1 MATTDAPIRPVI
13 PENLLDK
20 AIKYVSPKTAARR
33 MQARGAL
40 EAMALMN
47 GKGGYNGARLDKAS
61 LSRWLPGGG
70 SANSDIIGDL
80 PTLRDRSRDQMRN
93 SPVALG
99 GLNTATSHVVGT
111 GLSFTPLING
121 SALGMSTE
129 RTEAWQNE
137 TKRRFDAWAES
148 ADCSLDRTQN
158 FYGLQDLCFRSWHES
173 GDAFVNT
180 PRVARRTN
188 GSKRLALQL
197 IEADRVCNP
206 DRKADTETLIDG
218 VEISAETGEAM
229 VYHVAR
235 LHPGDYGIVGKNTW
249 TPVKARG
256 ETGQR
261 HLLHIFK
268 PVRPGQV
275 RGVPWIAPILEPLKQ
290 LNRWTDN
297 EINAAVTSSLFSVFI
312 KMDPGAF
319 EDLFDDQS
327 QQDVIKAGSK
337 WSGAMESGKAIN
349 LLPGESVETAAMNR
363 PNPEFDPF
371 WTAMVRQIGMALEI
385 PYEMLVMH
393 FQSSYTA
400 ARAAML
406 MGWKFFRAR
415 RDLFVTL
422 LCKPVYE
429 LWLTDEVAEGRIACP
444 GFFAD
449 DMVRAA
455 WCAGVWTGDGPGS
468 VDPQKEVQAA
478 RDRVDMEI
486 STLDA
491 ESILYDG
498 ISWEVKHA
506 QRTKEVAMQKRDGT
520 RVEKAGAP
528 APIQTPEPAS
538 AE

>member
-1 MATTDAPIRPVI
+1 
-13 PENLLDK
+13 
-20 AIKYVSPKTAARR
+20 
-33 MQARGAL
+33 
-40 EAMALMN
+40 
-47 GKGGYNGARLDKAS
+47 
-61 LSRWLPGGG
+61 
-70 SANSDIIGDL
+70 
-80 PTLRDRSRDQMRN
+80 
-93 SPVALG
+93 
-99 GLNTATSHVVGT
+99 
-111 GLSFTPLING
+111 
-121 SALGMSTE
+121 
-129 RTEAWQNE
+129 
-137 TKRRFDAWAES
+137 
-148 ADCSLDRTQN
+148 
-158 FYGLQDLCFRSWHES
+158 
-173 GDAFVNT
+173 
-180 PRVARRTN
+180 
-188 GSKRLALQL
+188 
-197 IEADRVCNP
+197 
-206 DRKADTETLIDG
+206 
-218 VEISAETGEAM
+218 
-229 VYHVAR
+229 
-235 LHPGDYGIVGKNTW
+235 
-249 TPVKARG
+249 
-256 ETGQR
+256 
-261 HLLHIFK
+261 
-268 PVRPGQV
+268 V

-312 KMDPGAF
+312 KMDPNAF
-319 EDLFDDQS
+319 DDLFVDAT
-327 QQDVIKAGSK
+327 QDAVIKAGSK

-371 WTAMVRQIGMALEI
+371 WTAMVRQVGMALEI

-429 LWLTDEVAEGRIACP
+429 TWLTDEVAEGRIACP

-455 WCAGVWTGDGPGS
+455 WCAGIWTGDGPGS

-498 ISWEVKHA
+498 VSWEVKHK
-506 QRTKEVAMQKRDGT
+506 QRTKEVAAQKRDGT
-520 RVEKAGAP
+520 YVAPAGSPAQNAAEDAGGGAP
-528 APIQTPEPAS
+528 KAL
-538 AE
+538 